1 MYIDLAEKE
10 ILQKNIIHVFI
21 SIYSTL
27 SVCNLLFSSAWINS
41 NKGDRSLSAI
51 HTRRDKER
59 SQSWCVC
66 VWRQSH
72 RPWRKGRTHMHTYIW
87 LVCLMIQTLMN

>member
-27 SVCNLLFSSAWINS
+27 SVCNLLFSSA
-41 NKGDRSLSAI
+41 
-51 HTRRDKER
+51 
-59 SQSWCVC
+59 
-66 VWRQSH
+66 
-72 RPWRKGRTHMHTYIW
+72 
-87 LVCLMIQTLMN
+87 

>member
-27 SVCNLLFSSAWINS
+27 SVCNLLFFQPESIAIKVIGRCRPFTQEETK
-41 NKGDRSLSAI
+41 KGPKVGVSVSGDKVTVHGGKVGLTCI
-51 HTRRDKER
+51 HISD
-59 SQSWCVC
+59 WFV
-66 VWRQSH
+66 
-72 RPWRKGRTHMHTYIW
+72 
-87 LVCLMIQTLMN
+87 